1 MALQHSSE
9 LIILCLG
16 SQRIHAAEI
25 MGVDD
30 SDAVDEV
37 ITEPEPLPELVEKYP
52 VADAPTYPDDES
64 EAGMSEVNETDAIPI
79 EEKSESWNCL
89 RCKATNDPTR
99 KRCPSC
105 KGWRGGV
112 RGKSEAR
119 ALKGDVCAEI
129 GENDNADAGADSFCS
144 NVDDSLPPAK
154 KAKSEGNVQV
164 DGDNSKTSR
173 QCPKCEKVLHFRS
186 ERSAI
191 GGYKLHVSRCKMRT
205 KNEDYSHLK
214 MDAFPKQKPVEKACL
229 KNTSLYSLMEDPT
242 SDATEIRLAI
252 PDAVDETATTHP
264 AFKAGEDK
272 PESPTELVEKYPA
285 ASAPTYPDD
294 GNDSGRLELNATDDI
309 PIEVKSEPW
318 DCPRCDATHNPSALS
333 DQRIGTAG
341 PVEIQFGAPTEIQ
354 ARLIHQII
362 PADVDAAASRK
373 RPPTAESQQAELA
386 GGEKRKYKKRESEAR
401 SLKDEESAEIGE
413 NDNAI
418 DAGTDSFCS
427 NVDESLPPTKRTKS
441 DDDQVGED
449 GDAKASRQCPK
460 CAKVFHFRSKRSA
473 IGGYKVH
480 VSRCKIRTKNEDYS
494 HVMED
499 AFSKQKPAKK
509 GTDAVPRQGPAEESC
524 QNRTLYSLT
533 KDPISSKDM
542 NCIRRRQVV
551 VKSPDPRPCYGCH
564 WCGPHQRN
572 DVAGNKETLCPACK
586 LLSNDGW
593 FRWIDNIAKKV
604 FFVDKKQKKCPSIRF
619 FLSHTTVPL
628 GKRLGNMS
636 PEERAALLSNLYVTE
651 VGAEEYE
658 IQESPKSSCPKR
670 EQLVAS
676 STSGRLDAEMD
687 AMKVRVKT
695 SKTTGIGISPPEFAD
710 AVKSKLA
717 RRFERVVGKDVVITG
732 QYLHILA
739 ARKKFVRGLD
749 PRPSFGCSWCGV
761 TSKSGDETL
770 NDWAGGVCP
779 ICESFKDF
787 GYTSKAYTTA
797 RATRSFSTLT
807 TTLRGVKEYL
817 TVTTDLV
824 AEAMQLLSALDCASL
839 RAKYKRQGYDS
850 ECEYISRRM
859 SVADRSALQAK
870 NDFTIT
876 GAHKKTHNEKK
887 KSSISAT
894 KKSTGFT
901 PNISR
906 SRLSKGVCGVSNDA
920 VRPIIQL
927 SLPTIPQ
934 LMESNLSDV
943 LKADVFCVYNSHF
956 GTNSNIAAKI
966 LLSLSTG

>member
-1 MALQHSSE
+1 M
-9 LIILCLG
+9 
-16 SQRIHAAEI
+16 
-25 MGVDD
+25 
-30 SDAVDEV
+30 
-37 ITEPEPLPELVEKYP
+37 PPYP
-52 VADAPTYPDDES
+52 NDKN
-64 EAGMSEVNETDAIPI
+64 EAGMSEVNATDAIPI
-79 EEKSESWNCL
+79 EKKSESWNCL
-89 RCKATNDPTR
+89 RCKATNDPTK
-99 KRCPSC
+99 KRCPFC
-105 KGWRGGV
+105 KCCRGGV
-112 RGKSEAR
+112 RGKSKAR
-119 ALKGDVCAEI
+119 ALKGDECAEI
-129 GENDNADAGADSFCS
+129 GENVNAIDAGADSFC
-144 NVDDSLPPAK
+144 AK
-154 KAKSEGNVQV
+154 RTKLENEQV

-186 ERSAI
+186 KRSAT

-205 KNEDYSHLK
+205 KNEDYSHLI
-214 MDAFPKQKPVEKACL
+214 MDAFPKQKPVEKTCL
-229 KNTSLYSLMEDPT
+229 NTSQYTLMEDPT
-242 SDATEIRLAI
+242 SDATEICFAI
-252 PDAVDETATTHP
+252 PDTVDETVTTHP
-264 AFKAGEDK
+264 AFKAVEDK

-294 GNDSGRLELNATDDI
+294 GNDAGRSELNLTDDI
-309 PIEVKSEPW
+309 PIEVKPEPW
-318 DCPRCDATHNPSALS
+318 DCPRCDATNNPSALS

-341 PVEIQFGAPTEIQ
+341 PGEIQFGAPTEMQ
-354 ARLIHQII
+354 ALIHQII
-362 PADVDAAASRK
+362 PADADAVASGK

-401 SLKDEESAEIGE
+401 SLKDERCAEIGE

-427 NVDESLPPTKRTKS
+427 NVDDSLPPAKRTKS

-449 GDAKASRQCPK
+449 GDAKTPRQCPK

-473 IGGYKVH
+473 IGGYKLH
-480 VSRCKIRTKNEDYS
+480 VSRCKSRTKIEDYS

-499 AFSKQKPAKK
+499 AFSKQKPAEK

-586 LLSNDGW
+586 LLSDDGW

-619 FLSHTTVPL
+619 FLSHTTVLL

-636 PEERAALLSNLYVTE
+636 PEERSALLSNLYVTE

-658 IQESPKSSCPKR
+658 IQESPKSSCRKR

-732 QYLHILA
+732 QNLHILA
-739 ARKKFVRGLD
+739 TRKKFVRGLD

-761 TSKSGDETL
+761 TSKSGNETP

-797 RATRSFSTLT
+797 RATRGFSTLT
-807 TTLRGVKEYL
+807 TKLRGVKEYL
-817 TVTTDLV
+817 TVTSDLV
-824 AEAMQLLSALDCASL
+824 AEAMQLLSAPDCASL

-850 ECEYISRRM
+850 ECEYISKRM

-876 GAHKKTHNEKK
+876 GTHKKTHKEKK

-901 PNISR
+901 PQKSR
-906 SRLSKGVCGVSNDA
+906 SRLSKGIGGVSNDA

-934 LMESNLSDV
+934 LMESNLSDL

-956 GTNSNIAAKI
+956 GTNSNLAAKI
-966 LLSLSTG
+966 LLSLSIG